1 MIKIKNLK
9 KYFDNKCILDEVNLT
24 INENEIHGLI
34 GESGSGKSTL
44 LNCIS
49 RLENF
54 QEGSVMIDNIE
65 MKDLSFNELRKVRKN
80 IGMIFQ
86 GFSLVNRKNVFK
98 NISLP
103 MECWGIDKK
112 IIKKRVNELAEIV
125 GLKDKLYY
133 KPEML
138 SGGQKQRVAIARALT
153 QNPQILLCDECTS
166 ALDPAN
172 TESIMQLLKKLK
184 KELGITIVIVTHEI
198 SIIQS
203 LCDRVSILKNGK
215 IVQTEYIDKMFLN
228 KSEDLKILLGK
239 NNITI
244 PKKGITISFSALTSE
259 KNRYI
264 IYDLGKV
271 INNKYFLINSSFL
284 DTVFGVV
291 FNYMINISISD
302 LNNIKTYL
310 ENHNIQY
317 EIMSMEDEQ

>member
-138 SGGQKQRVAIARALT
+138 SGGQKQRVAIARAIAT
-153 QNPQILLCDECTS
+153 NPKILCLDEPTS
-166 ALDPAN
+166 ALDPKLVKQIY
-172 TESIMQLLKKLK
+172 SIIKALASQGKAIL
-184 KELGITIVIVTHEI
+184 IVTHDIE
-198 SIIQS
+198 
-203 LCDRVSILKNGK
+203 
-215 IVQTEYIDKMFLN
+215 F
-228 KSEDLKILLGK
+228 
-239 NNITI
+239 
-244 PKKGITISFSALTSE
+244 AE
-259 KNRYI
+259 K
-264 IYDLGKV
+264 
-271 INNKYFLINSSFL
+271 
-284 DTVFGVV
+284 
-291 FNYMINISISD
+291 ISD
-302 LNNIKTYL
+302 RICKI
-310 ENHNIQY
+310 E
-317 EIMSMEDEQ
+317 